1 MATPKDSPSSHPRPA
16 KQPDREITCGG
27 CGTKYIAKS
36 SGCPNCGGTGGKRG
50 DEMIKKVEND
60 SDLFK

>member
-1 MATPKDSPSSHPRPA
+1 MGQSSKGSHPRRSDA
-16 KQPDREITCGG
+16 GNHEFTCSG

-36 SGCPNCGGTGGKRG
+36 SGCPACKSNLGRRG
-50 DEMIKKVEND
+50 DDELTKKVEDD